1 MADLINLF
9 IDEVAVSVAKGM
21 VIADAAKQA
30 GIDIPVFCYHPKL
43 KPVGMCRMCLV
54 QVGRVKI
61 DRATGQP
68 VKDANGNP
76 EIAYGPKLETSCTTP
91 VEPGMRVITQNEMVK
106 RAQKDILEFLLT
118 SHPLDCPI
126 CDKGGECPLQ
136 NLTLAHGPG
145 VTRFDYA
152 DKQHLDK
159 HYPLGE
165 LIFLDKER
173 CIQCARCIRFQDE
186 IADDHVLG
194 FYERGR
200 KMQIETMSTPGFDSK
215 FSGNTTDI
223 CPVGA
228 LTTKD
233 FRFRARPWEITSVP
247 SVCTHCAVGCNLSLG
262 TRRSAQGSG
271 DWQILRVMP
280 RQNEAA
286 NEIWI
291 CDKGRFGHH
300 YARSRERL
308 QKPLIRKNGKLV
320 EATWDEAVALMADR
334 LRAANGKVAGL
345 IGDRVSN
352 EDARLFGKLF
362 REGFDSAQIVNRP
375 HTAGL
380 DLVQR
385 YGVGVGTSLGELGKG
400 DVVLI
405 IAADVE
411 ETAPVYMLRLKAA
424 AEHGAKL
431 LVANARETKM
441 DRYTCQALRHKA
453 GTETQLVYGL
463 LAASGQSSDTSS
475 QSSVIS
481 SQVAKFT
488 PEKTAGT
495 TGVSAG
501 EIKEAGK
508 IIAEAK
514 NLIVMF
520 GDESIYPVMAEGQY
534 TDEGR
539 ALAQACANLVVA
551 TGHIGKPN
559 NGLLPLWPHDNTQGV
574 FDMLSAQGAAWSPNG
589 EVRTLYVVGTDPIG
603 EGQGLPK
610 ADFVV
615 VQELFLTETAKQ
627 ADVVLPALSWAERDG
642 TFTNAE
648 RRVQRYYKALP
659 PTGQAKADWEIFCLI
674 AAKFGLKWMVFTSE
688 HVMDDIA
695 TNVPAYAGLDYTKLA
710 ETKEEW
716 PPVGTSNDLY
726 FGGTAYDNRG
736 GVGAQAKSL
745 FEMDGRS
752 DLKWIE
758 PPQPTDA
765 PLKVRKLN
773 RRGTLIDQSTVYEV
787 RLKETEVV
795 VAGA

>member
-9 IDEVAVSVAKGM
+9 IDDVAVSVPKGTLI
-21 VIADAAKQA
+21 VDAAKQA

-61 DRATGQP
+61 DRGTGQP
-68 VKDANGNP
+68 VLDAEGNP
-76 EIAYGPKLETSCTTP
+76 EIAWGPKLETSCTTP
-91 VEPGMRVITQNEMVK
+91 VEPGMRVNTKNEVVK
-106 RAQKDILEFLLT
+106 TAQKDVLEFLLT

-136 NLTLAHGPG
+136 NLTLNYGPG

-200 KMQIETMSTPGFDSK
+200 KMQIETLSTPGFDSK

-233 FRFRARPWEITSVP
+233 FRFRARPWELTNVP
-247 SVCTHCAVGCNLSLG
+247 SICTHCAVGCNISLG
-262 TRRSAQGSG
+262 TRRSAQGGG
-271 DWQILRVMP
+271 DWEILRVMP
-280 RQNEAA
+280 RQNEAV
-286 NEIWI
+286 NEIWM

-300 YARSRERL
+300 YARSTDRL
-308 QKPLIRKNGKLV
+308 QQPLIKKDGRLV
-320 EATWDEAVALMADR
+320 EAMWDEAISLIVDR
-334 LRAANGKVAGL
+334 FRAANGNAGGL

-352 EDARLFGKLF
+352 EDAWLFGKLF
-362 REGFDSAQIVNRP
+362 REGFNSTQVTNRP
-375 HTAGL
+375 HAAGI
-380 DLVQR
+380 DLAAR
-385 YGVGVGTSLGELGKG
+385 YGVGVGTDLGALGKG

-405 IAADVE
+405 VAADVE
-411 ETAPVYMLRLKAA
+411 ETAPVTMLRLKEAA
-424 AEHGAKL
+424 DRGAKL
-431 LVANARETKM
+431 IVANARETKM
-441 DRYTCQALRHKA
+441 DRYAAISMRYRPGADPQT
-453 GTETQLVYGL
+453 VYGL
-463 LAASGQSSDTSS
+463 FDGVEQAKKFASDD
-475 QSSVIS
+475 
-481 SQVAKFT
+481 
-488 PEKTAGT
+488 EH
-495 TGVSAG
+495 
-501 EIKEAGK
+501 IKRARK
-508 IIAEAK
+508 LIAEAQ
-514 NLIVMF
+514 NLIVVF
-520 GDESIYPVMAEGQY
+520 GDERQTNDA
-534 TDEGR
+534 

-551 TGHIGKPN
+551 SGHIGKAN
-559 NGLLPLWPHDNTQGV
+559 NGLLPLWPHNNTQGV
-574 FDMLSAQGAAWSPNG
+574 YDMLRAQSVAWSPDG
-589 EVRTLYVVGTDPIG
+589 EVKALYVVGTDPIG
-603 EGQGLPK
+603 EGQSLPK

-615 VQELFLTETAKQ
+615 VQELFLTETAQQ

-642 TFTNAE
+642 TFTNVE

-659 PTGQAKADWEIFCLI
+659 STGQAKADWDIIRLVAEKLGVKWPF
-674 AAKFGLKWMVFTSE
+674 FGAE
-688 HVMDDIA
+688 GVMNDIVA
-695 TNVPAYAGLDYTKLA
+695 QVAAYAGLDYSKLGEA
-710 ETKEEW
+710 KEEW

-745 FEMDGRS
+745 FELDGRS
-752 DLKWIE
+752 ELKWID
-758 PPQPTDA
+758 PPQPIDQ
-765 PLKVRKLN
+765 PLKVRRLN
-773 RRGTLIDQSTVYEV
+773 RRGTLIDQSHVYEV
-787 RLKETEVV
+787 RLRDAELVTAE
-795 VAGA
+795 A

>member
-9 IDEVAVSVAKGM
+9 IDDVAVSVPKGTLI
-21 VIADAAKQA
+21 VDAAKQA

-61 DRATGQP
+61 DRETRQP
-68 VKDANGNP
+68 VLDANGNP
-76 EIAYGPKLETSCTTP
+76 EIGWGPKLETSCTTP
-91 VEPGMRVITQNEMVK
+91 VEPGMRVNTKNEMVK
-106 RAQKDILEFLLT
+106 AAQKDVLEFLLT

-136 NLTLAHGPG
+136 NLTLNYGPG

-152 DKQHLDK
+152 DKQHLEK

-215 FSGNTTDI
+215 FSGNTTDL

-233 FRFRARPWEITSVP
+233 FRFRARPWEIVNVP
-247 SVCTHCAVGCNLSLG
+247 SICTHCAVGCNISLG
-262 TRRSAQGSG
+262 TRRSAKGGG
-271 DWQILRVMP
+271 DWEILRVMP
-280 RQNEAA
+280 RQNEAV
-286 NEIWI
+286 NEIWM
-291 CDKGRFGHH
+291 CDKGRFGYH
-300 YARSRERL
+300 YARSKERV
-308 QKPLIRKNGKLV
+308 QKPLIEKDGKLV
-320 EATWDEAVALMADR
+320 EATWDEAFDLIADR
-334 LRAANGKVAGL
+334 FRAANGNVGGL

-352 EDARLFGKLF
+352 EDAWLFGKLF
-362 REGFDSAQIVNRP
+362 REAFNSTQIANRP
-375 HTAGL
+375 HAAGL
-380 DLVQR
+380 DLAAR
-385 YGVGVGTSLGELGKG
+385 YGVGVGTDLGKLGKG

-405 IAADVE
+405 VAADVE
-411 ETAPVYMLRLKAA
+411 ETAPVTMLRLKAA
-424 AEHGAKL
+424 AERGVKL
-431 LVANARETKM
+431 IVANARETKM
-441 DRYTCQALRHKA
+441 DRYAAISLRYQTGHEARTVYALFDGMEQAKQFASDDEQIKNAH
-453 GTETQLVYGL
+453 QL
-463 LAASGQSSDTSS
+463 
-475 QSSVIS
+475 
-481 SQVAKFT
+481 
-488 PEKTAGT
+488 
-495 TGVSAG
+495 
-501 EIKEAGK
+501 
-508 IIAEAK
+508 IAEAQ
-514 NLIVMF
+514 NLIVIF
-520 GDESIYPVMAEGQY
+520 GDESLYPVMVQGRY

-551 TGHIGKPN
+551 TGHIGKAN
-559 NGLLPLWPHDNTQGV
+559 NGLLALWPHNNTQGV
-574 FDMLSAQGAAWSPNG
+574 YDMLSAQSVAWSPND
-589 EVRTLYVVGTDPIG
+589 EVKTLYIVGTDPIG
-603 EGQGLPK
+603 EGDNLPK

-615 VQELFLTETAKQ
+615 VQELFLTATAKQ

-659 PTGQAKADWEIFCLI
+659 PTGQAKADWDIFRLM
-674 AAKFGLKWMVFTSE
+674 AAKFGVKWPFFGTES
-688 HVMDDIA
+688 VMNNIA
-695 TNVPAYAGLDYTKLA
+695 AKAPAYTGLDYAQLG
-710 ETKEEW
+710 EVKEEW

-736 GVGAQAKSL
+736 GVGKQTKSL
-745 FEMDGRS
+745 VEVDGRS
-752 DLKWIE
+752 ELTWVE
-758 PPQPTDA
+758 PPPPTDQ

-773 RRGTLIDQSTVYEV
+773 RPGTLIDQSSVYEI
-787 RLKETEVV
+787 RLREAKLVEAE
-795 VAGA
+795 A

>member
-1 MADLINLF
+1 MADVINLF
-9 IDEVAVSVAKGM
+9 INDVAVAVPKGTLI
-21 VIADAAKQA
+21 VDAAKRA

-54 QVGRVKI
+54 QIGRVKI
-61 DRATGQP
+61 DRGTGQP
-68 VKDANGNP
+68 VLDANGQP

-91 VEPGMRVITQNEMVK
+91 VEPGMHVITNNELVK

-200 KMQIETMSTPGFDSK
+200 QMQIETMSTPGFDSK

-233 FRFRARPWEITSVP
+233 FRFRARPWEITNVP
-247 SVCTHCAVGCNLSLG
+247 SICTHCAVGCNVSLG
-262 TRRSAQGSG
+262 TRRSAQGNG
-271 DWQILRVMP
+271 DWEILRVMP
-280 RQNEAA
+280 RQNEAV

-300 YARSRERL
+300 YARSQARL
-308 QKPLIRKNGKLV
+308 TKPLMKKDGRLV
-320 EATWDEAVALMADR
+320 EATWDEALALIADR
-334 LRAANGKVAGL
+334 FRAANGQAGGL

-352 EDARLFGKLF
+352 EDAWLFGRLF
-362 REGFDSAQIVNRP
+362 REGFNSTQIVNRP
-375 HTAGL
+375 HVAGL
-380 DLVQR
+380 DLAAR
-385 YGVGVGTSLGELGKG
+385 YGVGVGTSLGSLGKG

-405 IAADVE
+405 VAADVE
-411 ETAPVYMLRLKAA
+411 EAAPVHMLRLRAA

-431 LVANARETKM
+431 IVANARETKM
-441 DRYTCQALRHKA
+441 DRYAAISIRYQP
-453 GTETQLVYGL
+453 GTETQTLYSL
-463 LAASGQSSDTSS
+463 LHAVDQSAKNGEQGSEIRN
-475 QSSVIS
+475 QA
-481 SQVAKFT
+481 AKF
-488 PEKTAGT
+488 A
-495 TGVSAG
+495 SDNAA
-501 EIKEAGK
+501 IKDAGK
-508 IIAEAK
+508 LIGEAQ
-514 NLIVMF
+514 NLIVVF
-520 GDESIYPVMAEGQY
+520 GDESIYPVMIEGRY

-551 TGHIGKPN
+551 TGHIGKAN
-559 NGLLPLWPHDNTQGV
+559 NGLLPLWPHNNTQGV
-574 FDMLSAQGAAWSPNG
+574 YDMLSAHGATLLNG
-589 EVRTLYVVGTDPIG
+589 EVKALYVVGTDPIG
-603 EGQGLPK
+603 DGEKLPK

-615 VQELFLTETAKQ
+615 VQELFLTPTAQQ
-627 ADVVLPALSWAERDG
+627 ADVVLPALAWAERDG

-659 PTGQAKADWEIFCLI
+659 PTGQAKADWEIFRMI
-674 AAKFGLKWMVFTSE
+674 AEKFGVKWPFFSAE
-688 HVMDDIA
+688 SVMNDIA
-695 TNVPAYAGLDYTKLA
+695 TQVAAYAGLDYVRLA
-710 ETKEEW
+710 ETRDEW
-716 PPVGTSNDLY
+716 PPVGTAQDLY

-736 GVGAQAKSL
+736 GVGAQTKSL
-745 FEMDGRS
+745 FEIDGRS
-752 DLKWIE
+752 ELKWIE
-758 PPQPTDA
+758 PPQPIA
-765 PLKVRKLN
+765 EPLRVRRLN
-773 RRGTLIDQSTVYEV
+773 RHGTLIDQSAVYQV
-787 RLKETEVV
+787 RLNEAEPIQVE
-795 VAGA
+795 A